1 MKQHFGNYLGICI
14 NNQDPEYRGRCQ
26 IFIPH
31 IMPALYEGWNDQEE
45 DITIECLGDNLQ
57 NGIPSD
63 IVNKLIQILP
73 WAEAALPVVGTSVA
87 GSYNFQTG
95 NFNQTS
101 TPENVALSLN
111 QTSFDT
117 GLGIGTDN
125 SGYVN
130 KAQFQNYLNS
140 AISKSGL
147 NNWKPSDAAKY
158 GIDGSSASW
167 TNFFYHLA
175 NRESSLRVN
184 TVGDVGKFVGNSN
197 GLFQLS
203 PLDYSNYSKQMKA
216 AGIQPGTT
224 IDGKPAFSQQQLTDP
239 VTNTNAAIV
248 IASTLIKQ
256 NGAIGDNENT
266 GAARYWGPLRKG
278 WTPPASGKINITQP
292 SSAPDPSALPPTTGP
307 FHAPEPPVQTSTQD
321 TPPGGAT
328 VGVVGSTSSTFG
340 PGQAGQL
347 WSKAKGDLSSTS
359 CGKIARLFDKELY
372 GDSYFNRVFSSETGF
387 AGANRSAPYFTNADP
402 KDVGPGG
409 AYYRQLPAGQIPSQ
423 LPLGTKFIFQSGTS
437 AAGKKYGHITT
448 VADNQLLGS
457 GRNESFSRWADINSG
472 RVTVLLPT
480 EKANNAF
487 KAKYG
492 TDLPL
497 YSTNDITKGTNAV
510 AFNDVG
516 ADGPDQQSG
525 MVKNTTP
532 SQPFPL
538 DTTGMPQGLFAHPS
552 PGAML
557 WVFFRE
563 GDPMFPVY
571 FAASY
576 GTTEWQNMQ
585 KANSTPLNDA
595 QNGGSEITSSSVI
608 RPNNAGAIQFT
619 GTVDNS
625 GQDRRAVRVAHAN
638 GGYFELNPSGS
649 MQYSP
654 NEQMRHTGGTDYSY
668 CLNREEWTQGTNNQ
682 VTLGDMY
689 VIIGNPSQ
697 ANINAIEALTEK
709 VKQVNAK
716 MLEDSTGNTKK
727 GSGAKSTA
735 NTRSEE
741 TKELANKQW
750 KAAPAAGR
758 NSPLSRGTT
767 SQITAASKWA
777 DQIVN
782 NEAFRRKV
790 ALGGTTPSSETGRGR
805 ISRNNTGGASGS
817 W

>member
-1 MKQHFGNYLGICI
+1 MKQHYGNYLGICI
-14 NNQDPEYRGRCQ
+14 NNQDPEHRGRCQ

-45 DITIECLGDNLQ
+45 DITIECVGNNLE

-63 IVNKLIQILP
+63 IVDKLIQILP

-87 GSYNFQTG
+87 GSYNFNTG

-101 TPENVALSLN
+101 VPEEVALSLN

-117 GLGIGTDN
+117 GLGVGVDN

-130 KAQFQNYLNS
+130 KGQFAGYLQQ

-158 GIDGSSASW
+158 GIDGSAASW

-175 NRESSLRVN
+175 NRESSLKVN

-203 PLDYSNYSKQMKA
+203 PLDYNNYSKQLKA

-239 VTNTNAAIV
+239 VTNTNAAVV
-248 IASTLIKQ
+248 IAQTLIKRD
-256 NGAIGDNENT
+256 GAIGSSRST
-266 GAARYWGPLRKG
+266 GAAKYWGPLSKG
-278 WTPPASGKINITQP
+278 WTPPANGKINITVP

-307 FHAPEPPVQTSTQD
+307 FHAPEPPVQTSTSDQ
-321 TPPGGAT
+321 PPADAAS
-328 VGVVGSTSSTFG
+328 VSVVGSSSSSFG
-340 PGQAGQL
+340 PGRAGEI
-347 WSKAKGDLSSTS
+347 WAGATRGKGTNQ
-359 CGKIARLFDKELY
+359 CGVRARLFDKALY
-372 GDSYFNRVFSSETGF
+372 GDSYFNQGLSAGGGG
-387 AGANRSAPYFTNADP
+387 AGANRSKNYWLNS
-402 KDVGPGG
+402 G
-409 AYYRQLPAGQIPSQ
+409 YYSEAKTIPDK
-423 LPLGTKFIFQSGTS
+423 LPLGTKLIWQSGSST
-437 AAGKKYGHITT
+437 AGKKYGHVTT

-457 GRNESFSRWADINSG
+457 GKNESFKRYAELNG
-472 RVTVLLPT
+472 GKVTVLLPT
-480 EKANNAF
+480 SKANDAF
-487 KAKYG
+487 KSKYG
-492 TDLPL
+492 TDLPQ

-510 AFNDVG
+510 AFSDTG

-538 DTTGMPQGLFAHPS
+538 DTTGMPQGLFAHPA

-576 GTTEWQNMQ
+576 GTAEWENMQ

-595 QNGGSEITSSSVI
+595 QNGGSEITSNSVI

-625 GQDRRAVRVAHAN
+625 GKDRRTVRVAHAN
-638 GGYFELNPSGS
+638 GGYMEFHPSGS
-649 MQYSP
+649 MQFSP
-654 NEQMRHTGGTDYSY
+654 NEHMRHTAGTDYSY

-682 VTLGDMY
+682 VTLGDLY
-689 VIIGNPSQ
+689 VIVGNPSQ
-697 ANINAIEALTEK
+697 ANINAVEEITEK

-716 MLEDSTGNTKK
+716 MAETGSSGGSK
-727 GSGAKSTA
+727 GSSSKSTA
-735 NTRSEE
+735 KTRAEDTTALS
-741 TKELANKQW
+741 KQW

-767 SQITAASKWA
+767 QQQAAASEWA
-777 DQIVN
+777 KSVVANPAPSVRAIIANPPQTT
-782 NEAFRRKV
+782 RRP
-790 ALGGTTPSSETGRGR
+790 GRSS
-805 ISRNNTGGASGS
+805 
-817 W
+817 

>member
-1 MKQHFGNYLGICI
+1 MKQHYGNYLGICI
-14 NNQDPEYRGRCQ
+14 NNQDPEHRGRCQ

-31 IMPALYEGWNDQEE
+31 IMPALYEGWNDQDE
-45 DITIECLGDNLQ
+45 DITIECVGNNLE

-63 IVNKLIQILP
+63 IVDKLIQILP

-87 GSYNFQTG
+87 GSYNFNTG

-101 TPENVALSLN
+101 VPEEVALSLN

-117 GLGIGTDN
+117 GLGVGVDN

-130 KAQFQNYLNS
+130 KGQFAGYLQQ

-158 GIDGSSASW
+158 GIDGSAASW

-175 NRESSLRVN
+175 NRESSLKVN

-203 PLDYSNYSKQMKA
+203 PLDYNNYSKQLKA

-239 VTNTNAAIV
+239 VTNTNAAVV
-248 IASTLIKQ
+248 IAQTLIKRD
-256 NGAIGDNENT
+256 GAIGSSRST
-266 GAARYWGPLRKG
+266 GAAKYWGPLSKG
-278 WTPPASGKINITQP
+278 WTPPANGKINITVP
-292 SSAPDPSALPPTTGP
+292 SSSPDPSALPPTTGP
-307 FHAPEPPVQTSTQD
+307 FHAPEPPVQTSTSDQ
-321 TPPGGAT
+321 PPDSAS
-328 VGVVGSTSSTFG
+328 VSVVGSTTSTFG
-340 PGQAGQL
+340 PGQATNI
-347 WSKAKGDLSSTS
+347 WSKATGGLSTDL
-359 CGKIARLFDKELY
+359 CGVRARLFDKALY
-372 GDSYFNRVFSSETGF
+372 GDSYFAQGLSI
-387 AGANRSAPYFTNADP
+387 AGSASANDSVPYWTRS
-402 KDVGPGG
+402 G
-409 AYYRQLPAGQIPSQ
+409 YYKVTDTIPSQ
-423 LPLGTKFIFQSGTS
+423 LPLGTKLIWNVGLGSQ
-437 AAGKKYGHITT
+437 GKKHGHVTT
-448 VADNQLLGS
+448 VSDGRLQGS
-457 GRNESFSRWADINSG
+457 GGNESFAAYSKING
-472 RVTVLLPT
+472 GKVTVLLPT

-497 YSTNDITKGTNAV
+497 YNTNDVTSGANAV
-510 AFNDVG
+510 AVPSNGV
-516 ADGPDQQSG
+516 DQQSG

-538 DTTGMPQGLFAHPS
+538 DTTGMPQGLFAHPA

-563 GDPMFPVY
+563 GNPMFPVY

-576 GTTEWQNMQ
+576 GTAEWENIQ

-595 QNGGSEITSSSVI
+595 QNGGSEITSNSII

-625 GQDRRAVRVAHAN
+625 GKDKRTVRVAHAN
-638 GGYFELNPSGS
+638 GGYMEFHASGS
-649 MQYSP
+649 MQFSP
-654 NEQMRHTGGTDYSY
+654 NEHMRHTAGTDYSY

-682 VTLGDMY
+682 VTLGDLY
-689 VIIGNPSQ
+689 VIVGNPSQ

-709 VKQVNAK
+709 VKQVNEK
-716 MLEDSTGNTKK
+716 MAETGSGKSSK
-727 GSGAKSTA
+727 GSPSKSTA
-735 NTRSEE
+735 KTRAEDTIDLS
-741 TKELANKQW
+741 KQAS
-750 KAAPAAGR
+750 KPAPAAGR
-758 NSPLSRGTT
+758 NSLIKGTT
-767 SQITAASKWA
+767 QQQA
-777 DQIVN
+777 
-782 NEAFRRKV
+782 EARRWVKDLLSNPKTFEGGGGKFR
-790 ALGGTTPSSETGRGR
+790 GS
-805 ISRNNTGGASGS
+805 GASGS